1 MKRVVIALMGLLCV
15 IGSNAQERFNINLH
29 GKVVKEYRYGDKK
42 RLNVGDDINVKAIE
56 TIIASEPKYVL
67 ESDGTKRISGYKYD
81 HQLNIITENEKIEL
95 SSRFDKCVEFNVST
109 TSELWNVAILT
120 DVVPEVYL
128 KKGAQEELRKEMEN
142 DAIEYISI
150 LTRNGLHYNDPAVY
164 SYIYGLITK
173 IVPAELLDGRLTNVN
188 LLIANDPMP
197 NAYVYPNGTLIVNIG
212 LLSTIR
218 TEAELVGVLCH
229 EIAHYV
235 LEHSVV
241 NVNKALARKKRAEF
255 WAAMATG
262 LTAVAEGVAAAN
274 SNYIPGLAT
283 ASVASL
289 SAGIAE
295 EVIDRLGM
303 EFDEEQELEADEM
316 ACKAMNILGYSP
328 DALATALYR
337 VDKEARIQKYFNP
350 FFPSD
355 KERIIKKR
363 IKACGT
369 PLLDIGSGEFEIMMA
384 MPITQT
390 AITKCETGRFRA
402 AIELADINISN
413 GVAVTADLLVKANSI
428 LSLYDTQEKANEALA
443 LVEKAKTM
451 SADHAGVLKSEILVY
466 LRLKDYEKTM
476 VSLTAY
482 KDFLTRAVGT
492 MKDMSNDV
500 LWLSRMD
507 YYNELEWIK
516 SMQLRVKALQG
527 KVSDL

>member
-42 RLNVGDDINVKAIE
+42 RLNVGDDINVSFLE
-56 TIIASEPKYVL
+56 TMVSAEPCYV
-67 ESDGTKRISGYKYD
+67 EYDGVKNVSGYKYNQ
-81 HQLNIITENEKIEL
+81 QLYIVTIDGEKIEM
-95 SSRFDKCVEFNVST
+95 SSKFSKCIEFDVSS
-109 TSELWNVAILT
+109 TSELWNAAILT
-120 DVVPEVYL
+120 NVIPEIYL
-128 KKGAQEELRKEMEN
+128 KKGAQEELRTEMEC
-142 DAIEYISI
+142 DAIEYISM

-164 SYIYGLITK
+164 NYIYGLIAK

-188 LLIANDPMP
+188 LFIVRNSRPE
-197 NAYVYPNGTLIVNIG
+197 AYMYPNGTLIINTG

-218 TEAELVGVLCH
+218 SEDELVGVLCH

-235 LEHSVV
+235 LDHSVV

-283 ASVASL
+283 ASVALASV
-289 SAGIAE
+289 AIAS
-295 EVIDRLGM
+295 EVNERLGM
-303 EFDEEQELEADEM
+303 EFDEEQELEADYI
-316 ACKAMNILGYSP
+316 ARIALNKLGYSP
-328 DALATALYR
+328 LALSTALYR
-337 VDKEARIQKYFNP
+337 VDKEACRQMHSNEI
-350 FFPSD
+350 FPSD
-355 KERIIKKR
+355 KEPLIKKR
-363 IKACGT
+363 IKTYGKSPT
-369 PLLDIGSGEFEIMMA
+369 SHISREFEIMMA